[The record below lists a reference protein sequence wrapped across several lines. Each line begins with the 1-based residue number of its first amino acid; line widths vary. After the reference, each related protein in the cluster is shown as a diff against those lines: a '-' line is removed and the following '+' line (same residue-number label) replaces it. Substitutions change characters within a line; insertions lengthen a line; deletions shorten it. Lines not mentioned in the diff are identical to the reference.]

1 MIEIKAY
8 KIGIALY
15 FYSRYYTIKHN
26 IHFIPSFMAMSMAVF
41 LLKHPKL
48 LQTPQYKH
56 LYDEL
61 LEFQLEDNYLTLRK
75 WNKNLGNNLDRDD
88 LRNIAKMINDI
99 EMQDEDSKIYEL
111 ELSDIDE
118 FIADYLY

>member
-8 KIGIALY
+8 KIGIALF
-15 FYSRYYTIKHN
+15 FYCKCCEIEYN
-26 IHFIPSFMAMSMAVF
+26 IRFIPSHMATSMAVF

-48 LQTPQYKH
+48 LQTPKYKH

-61 LEFQLEDNYLTLRK
+61 LEFQLEDNYLTLRS
-75 WNKNLGNNLDRDD
+75 WNKNLGNDLDRDD

-99 EMQDEDSKIYEL
+99 EMHDEDSKVYEL
-111 ELSDIDE
+111 ELSDINE
-118 FIADYLY
+118 FISDYFY